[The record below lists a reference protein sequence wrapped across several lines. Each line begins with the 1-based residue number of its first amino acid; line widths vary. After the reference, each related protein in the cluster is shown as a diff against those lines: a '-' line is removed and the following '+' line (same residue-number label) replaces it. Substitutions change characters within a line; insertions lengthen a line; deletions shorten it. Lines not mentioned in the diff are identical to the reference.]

1 MFFFLSI
8 ICTVNAQFVHPGLSH
23 KNSDLDRMK
32 YMVESQIEPYY
43 ESYLSLAADSKSQY
57 DYVVK
62 GNTSMT
68 VLYRDTPKTN
78 LAEFESDS
86 RAAYQN
92 ALMWYITG
100 DSRHADKA
108 VEIFNAWTGLTYLQH
123 SGTRSLTSSLIYIM
137 LEGAEIIKGT
147 YSGWSDSDITK
158 FKDMLVYP
166 GYSNTETPAD
176 LTTQGT
182 WYWRSYLFDYVRAG
196 NQEISAIR
204 ACLAMGVFLD
214 NEIMYDRALRY
225 VKGLPHRADDLP
237 YSSGP
242 HIRGD
247 ENGVTEYQIN
257 YNYTIGYDVED
268 YGFNGVLTNYIW
280 ENGQSQESSRDLWHT
295 WWGEYM
301 LCNIG
306 EIAWSQGTDFWSEA
320 DSRLL
325 LGLEFN
331 NKYTVS
337 YVQSYPDQTTAWT
350 PTAESGEFI
359 QKMDRTNRTMSLAI
373 SPIYA
378 NDPTRIYRD
387 RFNDVAAWELPV
399 AHYIGRGIKTP
410 EEAKWTIRAR
420 DKSIEMNGGYET
432 APDNGSYL
440 GYGGLL
446 FRRPNNCYG
455 EPIRGFDFSN
465 LPDYKIHTIP
475 ATIEAENYDYSV
487 VSGQGRIY
495 NDLDTNNS
503 GGQYRMADGV
513 DIKEIS
519 EGGYTI
525 TDIRDGE
532 WLTYT
537 VNVPANGVY
546 DISINY
552 AAASADGK
560 IKFNIGGADVTTE
573 VNVPFGVPN
582 STGLTDWKEFTVAS
596 DVTLTKGV
604 QALQVLFSGADNAFE
619 LNNLTV
625 DVKSVCQTAESIN
638 TSFSSGINYKYYE
651 GTWDKL
657 PDFESETPLKTGVTS
672 AIDLTEASATN
683 NYGFV
688 FDGYIHAPS
697 DGTYTLF
704 TNSDDGSSV
713 SINGVEIIDNDGLHD
728 AQEVSAQICLDEGY
742 HKIKVDY
749 FTNSNSSS
757 TLDVMYEGPGV
768 SKTAL
773 PVYIADVKSPG
784 AFEFL
789 FDTNNDFEGWTDF
802 NNPGTTS
809 LAVTSGEL
817 QSNYSNTNGYFGIQY
832 EDDIEFSSE
841 HPYLAIKID
850 HLPASR
856 FSFYMASGWYNNDKN
871 GFSNLQN
878 VALND
883 AGIYIFDLSENG
895 PGFGASGTQLFADG
909 TNYIDTN
916 RVIFIIDDADTSG
929 TTNAS
934 YNDIEWIKN
943 FASLDDIFEYAG
955 LTLSIKDEKQDL
967 VSLYPN
973 PIKNKFTVTN
983 SLGSNLE
990 LYNIV
995 GKVLLKRSLESNK
1008 EELDISY
1015 LNSGI
1020 YFVRI
1025 MNAGKVINKKI
1036 IKE

>member
-1 MFFFLSI
+1 M
-8 ICTVNAQFVHPGLSH
+8 HPGLSH
-23 KNSDLDRMK
+23 KQSDLERMK

-43 ESYLSLAADSKSQY
+43 ESYLSLASDSKSDY
-57 DYVVK
+57 DYVVQ

-68 VLYRDTPKTN
+68 VLYRDAPKTN
-78 LAEFESDS
+78 LAAFESDS

-123 SGTRSLTSSLIYIM
+123 TGTRALTSSLIYIM

-147 YSGWSDSDITK
+147 YPGWSESDITK

-166 GYSNTETPAD
+166 GYSNTAVPSD

-242 HIRGD
+242 HTRGK
-247 ENGVTEYQIN
+247 EIGTTEYQIS
-257 YNYTIGYDVED
+257 YDYTIGYDVED

-359 QKMDRTNRTMSLAI
+359 QRMDRTNRTMSLAI
-373 SPIYA
+373 SPIYG

-399 AHYIGRGIKTP
+399 GHYVGRGIKA
-410 EEAKWTIRAR
+410 EEDAKWTIRAR

-455 EPIRGFDFSN
+455 EPISGFDESQ
-465 LPDYKIHTIP
+465 LPDYKMHTIP
-475 ATIEAENYDYSV
+475 GTIEAENFDYSV
-487 VSGQGRIY
+487 VSGQNRIY
-495 NDLDTNNS
+495 NDLDAINS
-503 GGQYRMADGV
+503 GGQYRMNDGV
-513 DIKEIS
+513 DIKERS
-519 EGGYTI
+519 EEGYAI
-525 TDIRDGE
+525 TDIKDGE

-537 VNVPANGVY
+537 VNVPANGTY
-546 DISINY
+546 NISINY
-552 AAASADGK
+552 ASANADGK
-560 IKFNIGGADVTTE
+560 IKFNMGGTDVTTE
-573 VNVPFGVPN
+573 VNVPFGAPN
-582 STGLTDWKEFTVAS
+582 STSLTDWKAFTVAS
-596 DVTLTKGV
+596 DVTLNKGV
-604 QALQVLFSGADNAFE
+604 QALKVLFSGADHAFE
-619 LNNLTV
+619 LNSITISENTV
-625 DVKSVCQTAESIN
+625 CETAATTTANFI
-638 TSFSSGINYKYYE
+638 SGINYKYYE
-651 GTWDKL
+651 GTWDNL
-657 PDFESETPLKTGVTS
+657 PDFEYETPLSTGVTS
-672 AIDLTEASATN
+672 NIGLTEATATN
-683 NYGFV
+683 HYGFV
-688 FDGYIHAPS
+688 FEGYIHAPS
-697 DGTYTLF
+697 DGTYTLYAH
-704 TNSDDGSSV
+704 SDDGSSV
-713 SINGVEIIDNDGLHD
+713 LINGVEILNNDGLHN
-728 AQEVSAQICLDEGY
+728 AQEVSTQICLDEGY
-742 HKIKVDY
+742 HNIKVNY
-749 FTNSNSSS
+749 FTASDSDSV
-757 TLDVMYEGPGV
+757 LDIMYEGPGI
-768 SKTAL
+768 SKTTLA
-773 PVYIADVKSPG
+773 VYMEELKSPG
-784 AFEFL
+784 EFEFL
-789 FDTNNDFEGWTDF
+789 FDTNNDFEGWADF

-809 LAVTSGEL
+809 MTVTSGEL
-817 QSNYSNTNGYFGIQY
+817 QSNYLNTNGYFGIQY
-832 EDDIEFSSE
+832 IDDIEFSSA
-841 HPYLAIKID
+841 HPYVAIKID

-856 FSFYMASGWYNNDKN
+856 FSFYMANGWYNNDKN

-878 VALND
+878 VALNS
-883 AGIYIFDLSENG
+883 AGIYVFDLSENG
-895 PGFGASGTQLFADG
+895 PGFGSSGTQIFPDG
-909 TNYIDTN
+909 SNYIDTN
-916 RVIFIIDDADTSG
+916 RVIFIIDDGDTSG
-929 TTNAS
+929 TSNTT

-943 FASLDDIFEYAG
+943 FASLEDIAEYAG
-955 LTLSIKDEKQDL
+955 LTLSITDNKQDSI
-967 VSLYPN
+967 SLFPN
-973 PIKNKFTVTN
+973 PVQSKFTITN
-983 SLGSNLE
+983 SQGAHLE
-990 LYNIV
+990 VYNML
-995 GKVLLKRSLESNK
+995 GKVLFKRQLESNK
-1008 EELDISY
+1008 EEVDISH
-1015 LNSGI
+1015 LSGGI
-1020 YFVRI
+1020 YFVRTVNNGRVSI
-1025 MNAGKVINKKI
+1025 KKI
-1036 IKE
+1036 LKE